1 MTAPKHLWSGDW
13 ELESSAHADDLATR
27 RANPPAN
34 PEPEPPTE
42 PAAPRHRP
50 TRPTRP
56 TSQTRPTRRRLSQR
70 LAALR
75 IWTRRRLRVI
85 LLAGILILA
94 VAGAGYA
101 VISNKGNSQHPQPIA
116 QTGSEPW
123 LGVELAS
130 APIRGA
136 LVAKVVPGSPAAA
149 AGIRP
154 GDVITQLDTEP
165 IEASATFSSAISGM
179 QPGETVDIELQRGA
193 TEHTVRVALA
203 SRPLG
208 TP

>member
-1 MTAPKHLWSGDW
+1 MTAI
-13 ELESSAHADDLATR
+13 
-27 RANPPAN
+27 
-34 PEPEPPTE
+34 
-42 PAAPRHRP
+42 
-50 TRPTRP
+50 
-56 TSQTRPTRRRLSQR
+56 
-70 LAALR
+70 R
-75 IWTRRRLRVI
+75 IWTRRRLRVV
-85 LLAGILILA
+85 LLAALLILA

-101 VISNKGNSQHPQPIA
+101 VISNKGSNQHPVPAA
-116 QTGSEPW
+116 QTGTEPW

-154 GDVITQLDTEP
+154 GDVITQLDTQP
-165 IEASATFSSAISGM
+165 IEASATFASAISGM
-179 QPGETVDIELQRGA
+179 EPGERLDIEIQRGA
-193 TEHTVRVALA
+193 QQFTVHVALA

>member
-13 ELESSAHADDLATR
+13 QLESSAHADDLATR
-27 RANPPAN
+27 RSNTPAQTEPEVQPEPAPRRQRPPA
-34 PEPEPPTE
+34 
-42 PAAPRHRP
+42 RP
-50 TRPTRP
+50 
-56 TSQTRPTRRRLSQR
+56 RLSQR
-70 LAALR
+70 IGTIR
-75 IWTRRRLRVI
+75 IWTRRRLAVA

-101 VISNKGNSQHPQPIA
+101 VISNKASNQSPVPVA
-116 QTGSEPW
+116 QAGTEPW
-123 LGVELAS
+123 LGVELAT

-149 AGIRP
+149 AGIKP
-154 GDVITQLDTEP
+154 GDVITQLDTQP
-165 IEASATFSSAISGM
+165 IEASATFASAISGM
-179 QPGETVDIELQRGA
+179 QPGETVEIQLQRGA
-193 TEHTVRVALA
+193 SQYTVHVALA